1 MNKLKFIFLLLF
13 VFFTISSFAQ
23 KRRDEFFYD
32 IGQSLKS
39 KPTFTFRFDNRNSF
53 ITNYRAW
60 IYGVKIGLQF
70 QNNFRTGLD
79 FSMLHTGIYVD
90 QNIEYE
96 GEIYNAVSSKLH
108 LEYASIF
115 AEYVFYKT
123 EKWEF
128 SLPIQLGGGTSYF
141 KYTIDNKNFINNR
154 APVIMYEAN
163 ITGQYKLIKGLG
175 VGTGIGYRIML
186 LSNPKI
192 NQHFTSPIFSLKVIL
207 YPFDFIKFNKED
219 FL

>member
-1 MNKLKFIFLLLF
+1 MSKTKFIFILLF
-13 VFFTISSFAQ
+13 IIYSLSSFSQ
-23 KRRDEFFYD
+23 KKKDEFFYE

-70 QNNFRTGLD
+70 KDKFRAGLD
-79 FSMLHTGIYVD
+79 FSMLHTGIYIN
-90 QNIEYE
+90 QNIEYN
-96 GEIYNAVSSKLH
+96 GEIYNEISSKLH

-123 EKWEF
+123 SKWEF
-128 SLPIQLGGGTSYF
+128 TLPIQIGGGVSYF
-141 KYTIDNKNFINNR
+141 KYDLDNKTFTNNM

-163 ITGQYKLIKGLG
+163 ITGQYKIIKGIG

-192 NQHFTSPIFSLKVIL
+192 NQHFTSPVFSLKLIL
-207 YPFDFIKFNKED
+207 YPFDFISINKD
-219 FL
+219 

>member
-1 MNKLKFIFLLLF
+1 MNKFAFVLISLFFI
-13 VFFTISSFAQ
+13 ISIDTSAQ
-23 KRRDEFFYD
+23 KQKDEFFYD
-32 IGQSLKS
+32 LGLALKK
-39 KPTFTFRFDNRNSF
+39 KPTLSFRFDNRNSF

-70 QNNFRTGLD
+70 KDKFRTGLD
-79 FSMLHTGIYVD
+79 FSMLHTGIYIN
-90 QNIEYE
+90 QNVEYE
-96 GEIYNAVSSKLH
+96 GEIYNGVSSKLH

-123 EKWEF
+123 PKWEF
-128 SLPIQLGGGTSYF
+128 TLPIQIGGGVSYF
-141 KYTIDNKNFINNR
+141 KYNIDNKSFTNNM

-163 ITGQYKLIKGLG
+163 ITGQYKIIKGIG

-207 YPFDFIKFNKED
+207 YPFDFITINKD
-219 FL
+219 

>member
-1 MNKLKFIFLLLF
+1 MNKLKFIFILSFL
-13 VFFTISSFAQ
+13 FFTLSSVAQ
-23 KRRDEFFYD
+23 IRKDEFFYE

-70 QNNFRTGLD
+70 ENKFRTGLD
-79 FSMLHTGIYVD
+79 FSMLHTGIYIN

-96 GEIYNAVSSKLH
+96 GEMYNVSSKLH

-123 EKWEF
+123 KRWEF
-128 SLPIQLGGGTSYF
+128 SLPIQIGGGVSYF
-141 KYTIDNKNFINNR
+141 EYNIDNKDFTNNM

-163 ITGQYKLIKGLG
+163 VTGQYKLFKGIG

-192 NQHFTSPIFSLKVIL
+192 NQHFTSPIFSLKLIL
-207 YPFDFIKFNKED
+207 YPFDFIHINK
-219 FL
+219 